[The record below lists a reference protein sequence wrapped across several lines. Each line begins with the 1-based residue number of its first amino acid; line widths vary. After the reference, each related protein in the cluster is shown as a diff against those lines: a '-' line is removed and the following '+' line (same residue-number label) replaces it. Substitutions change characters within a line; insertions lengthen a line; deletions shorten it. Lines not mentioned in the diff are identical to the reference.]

1 MGSQKDSLRESI
13 HTDTKMKTIIVLTGL
28 LQIAL
33 AIDQPKPQCANFLK
47 IKESKQKGSRRRFR
61 RTPFNLGYD
70 YGSGTQPDDQVT
82 VPTTI
87 PPTTQ
92 DSDETPDPVSTVAST
107 QQPSSAAQQPTTTT
121 EMTQK
126 PTTTQELTT
135 QKPSTQQPTTTTEL
149 MTTSQPATTVEPKTV
164 SD

>member
-47 IKESKQKGSRRRFR
+47 IKESPQKGSRRRFR

-92 DSDETPDPVSTVAST
+92 DLT
-107 QQPSSAAQQPTTTT
+107 
-121 EMTQK
+121 TQK
-126 PTTTQELTT
+126 PTTPQE
-135 QKPSTQQPTTTTEL
+135 PSTQQPTTTT
-149 MTTSQPATTVEPKTV
+149 
-164 SD
+164 